1 MFEVSESKHKPV
13 EWQTSVKIGDQQH
26 PSIVLETL
34 QGAVNVQLL
43 EDSDE
48 IVSIFYRR
56 CVHPSGVQ
64 CAKLNSHA
72 HPG

>member
-13 EWQTSVKIGDQQH
+13 DWQTQVDIGDQKH

-34 QGAVNVQLL
+34 QGAINTELIR
-43 EDSDE
+43 DSDE

-56 CVHPSGVQ
+56 S
-64 CAKLNSHA
+64 ASA
-72 HPG
+72 I